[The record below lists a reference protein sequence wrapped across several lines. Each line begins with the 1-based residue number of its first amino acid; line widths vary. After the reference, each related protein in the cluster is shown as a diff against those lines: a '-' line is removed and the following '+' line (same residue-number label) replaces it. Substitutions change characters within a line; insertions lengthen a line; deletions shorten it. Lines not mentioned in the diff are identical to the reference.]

1 MGIHPPAE
9 TCTAPTITTLLRLTP
24 PCPTLQG
31 PSGTAIE
38 DATYT
43 GLGGHISPSHISE
56 KSRTKRL
63 YREKSINDARDEFHE
78 PLQRDLIALARLVPD
93 LYLAF
98 PRFIFRPL

>member
-1 MGIHPPAE
+1 M
-9 TCTAPTITTLLRLTP
+9 TMLLRLIP

-31 PSGTAIE
+31 LSGVGVE

-43 GLGGHISPSHISE
+43 GLGGHISPSSSQKAQNKKAI
-56 KSRTKRL
+56 

-98 PRFIFRPL
+98 PRFISRPL